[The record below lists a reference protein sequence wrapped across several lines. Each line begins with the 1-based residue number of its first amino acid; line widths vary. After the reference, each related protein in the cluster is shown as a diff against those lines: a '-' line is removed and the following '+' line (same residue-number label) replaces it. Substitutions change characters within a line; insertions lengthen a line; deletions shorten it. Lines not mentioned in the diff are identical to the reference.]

1 MNTET
6 HPIEQEEVMAHL
18 DGELPEDRVAVVA
31 AHLDSCV
38 ECQKLAAD
46 LKNISH
52 SLQTWQVEPPGAG
65 LFLPVASEAG
75 LKLEPVRRSWFESY
89 LISWGVPAAV
99 FMIIVVG
106 TLRLIGTNANTIFS
120 QVEMRD
126 ADLASPQPNKQSDR
140 LEQFSKLQKPSAV
153 RHEAAGGGFGGST
166 TSVPRATL
174 ASEETGSTSVSAP
187 MIVRTAELGITVQ
200 EFDKARTRL
209 DQILAQHRG
218 YLGGLQISTPSNQGR
233 VLNGVLRIPVGQMDS
248 ALAALK
254 NLGHVDSE
262 SQKGEEVTAQY
273 IDLQA
278 RLANARH
285 TEQRLTEVL
294 QQRTGKLSDVLAVET
309 EIARVRGE
317 IESMEAERKSLA
329 TQVAFATLNVTL
341 SEDYKPQLQ
350 TVPPSTFRQFRNS
363 AVEGYQ
369 TMAAGAI
376 SLLNAVLF
384 FGPSLL
390 LWAAVAFFPARY
402 AWRRLT
408 AKPSETLRA
417 TPS

>member
-6 HPIEQEEVMAHL
+6 HPIEQEELMAHL
-18 DGELPEDRVAVVA
+18 DGELPGDRVAVVA
-31 AHLDSCV
+31 AHLDSCD
-38 ECQKLAAD
+38 ECRQLAEE
-46 LKNISH
+46 LKSV
-52 SLQTWQVEPPGAG
+52 SQGLEGWQVELTEAG
-65 LFLPVASEAG
+65 LFQPVATEVAQ
-75 LKLEPVRRSWFESY
+75 KLEPARRSWFESY

-106 TLRLIGTNANTIFS
+106 TIRLVGTN
-120 QVEMRD
+120 D
-126 ADLASPQPNKQSDR
+126 ATSPQPNKQFDR
-140 LEQFSKLQKPSAV
+140 LEQFSKLQQSRSASSRGSAKEKVSTALIPPAATPSAPG
-153 RHEAAGGGFGGST
+153 EA
-166 TSVPRATL
+166 L
-174 ASEETGSTSVSAP
+174 ASAP
-187 MIVRTAELGITVQ
+187 MIVRTAAVELTVQ
-200 EFDKARTRL
+200 DFDKARSHL
-209 DQILAQHRG
+209 DEILARHRG

-341 SEDYKPQLQ
+341 TEEYKPQLQ

-369 TMAAGAI
+369 TMAAGVIALVNT
-376 SLLNAVLF
+376 LLYY
-384 FGPSLL
+384 GPSML
-390 LWAAVAFFPARY
+390 LWAALAVLPARFV
-402 AWRRLT
+402 WRRLT
-408 AKPSETLRA
+408 AKPA
-417 TPS
+417 HGPSGAAS

>member
-106 TLRLIGTNANTIFS
+106 TIRLIGTNANTVFMQEAQSIAP
-120 QVEMRD
+120 VAE
-126 ADLASPQPNKQSDR
+126 KQTKQFDR
-140 LEQFSKLQKPSAV
+140 LEQFSKLQKPPAL
-153 RHEAAGGGFGGST
+153 RHEAVGGGFGPT
-166 TSVPRATL
+166 ASVLPATPS
-174 ASEETGSTSVSAP
+174 SEERGGTSVSAP

-200 EFDKARTRL
+200 DLEKARTHL

>member
-106 TLRLIGTNANTIFS
+106 TIRLIGTNANTVFMQEAQSIAP
-120 QVEMRD
+120 VAE
-126 ADLASPQPNKQSDR
+126 KQTKQFDR
-140 LEQFSKLQKPSAV
+140 LEQFSKLRKPSAV

-273 IDLQA
+273 IDVQA